1 MQLKNLKRREF
12 IRLGGISIAG
22 SVLIPSLIRKK
33 KDSNDI
39 KFSRSDN
46 DLNGK
51 ISKSNILQNEA
62 GVDTLTEE
70 EEPILV

>member
-46 DLNGK
+46 DLNGI